1 MNWRKTIRRRGPPTH
16 RLYREVRM
24 IVKGL
29 LSTEHV
35 LLAHLIPMRR
45 CNLSCAYC
53 NEYDDHSKPVPLEV
67 LRQRVA
73 RLAAFGTTV
82 ITISGGEPLLHPE
95 LDLLIR
101 HIRSRGI
108 IAGLIT
114 HGDLLTEER
123 IVAPHPAG

>member
-1 MNWRKTIRRRGPPTH
+1 MNWRKTIRRRALRTH

-53 NEYDDHSKPVPLEV
+53 NEYDDHSKPVPLDV
-67 LRQRVA
+67 LRQRVD
-73 RLAAFGTTV
+73 RLASFGTTV
-82 ITISGGEPLLHPE
+82 ITISGCEALPHPE
-95 LDLLIR
+95 PDLPIPP
-101 HIRSRGI
+101 IPS
-108 IAGLIT
+108 
-114 HGDLLTEER
+114 
-123 IVAPHPAG
+123 